1 MLAGEPP
8 ITHSEEEAAG
18 QLRSVRGQHLALGL
32 DFGNLA
38 LEEQKANPK
47 KFFPPP
53 TQAVRIFSSIQVHG
67 TC

>member
-18 QLRSVRGQHLALGL
+18 QLRSVHGQHLALGL

-38 LEEQKANPK
+38 LEEQKANHK
-47 KFFPPP
+47 KFF
-53 TQAVRIFSSIQVHG
+53 FSPHRQ
-67 TC
+67 